1 MTNTQTTETK
11 ACPFCAETIKAEAIK
26 CRYCGSDLAPTS
38 EARASLAPQ
47 TLAEAQAQF
56 HCPKCNS
63 GMVQFRDRGFNDT
76 QAIVAGAITS
86 VIAPSWA
93 VAMAFGFGTGDRKQ
107 LEYRCLSCGTSGLLR
122 DVLAGQ
128 LAAQR
133 LRSFAEAADSAGSCI
148 RCGEPRTSK
157 AIICSGC
164 VGDLISN
171 RITGDTD
178 PSVATALENLSL
190 IWTRSRPKLFDRVYT
205 PDLRLHHPN
214 RPEPYTLSEMKAS
227 FDSARQ
233 LYRDTALHVR
243 GVWRDGDAVWYQSTT
258 VLTHKKRRLPTIE
271 ITSLSLLR
279 FEDDRIAEEFLFLGN
294 LSPE

>member
-1 MTNTQTTETK
+1 MTDTQTAETK

-26 CRYCGSDLAPTS
+26 CRYCGSDLAPPS
-38 EARASLAPQ
+38 EAPAALAPK

-63 GMVQFRDRGFNDT
+63 GMVQFRDRGFNET

-107 LEYRCLSCGTSGLLR
+107 LEYRCLSCGKSGLLR

-128 LAAQR
+128 LAAQH
-133 LRSFAEAADSAGSCI
+133 LRSFADAADATASCV
-148 RCGEPRTSK
+148 RCGEPRTSR
-157 AIICSGC
+157 AIMCSGC
-164 VGDLISN
+164 VAVLVAN

-178 PSVATALENLSL
+178 PPVAAALENLRQ
-190 IWTRSRPKLFDRVYT
+190 IWTRSRPELFDQVYA
-205 PDLRLHHPN
+205 PDFRLHHPS
-214 RPEPYTLSEMKAS
+214 RPEPLTLPQVKAS
-227 FDSARQ
+227 YDSARM

-243 GVWRDGDAVWYQSTT
+243 GVWRDGDAVWYESTT
-258 VLTHKKRRLPTIE
+258 ELTHKKRRLPKVELTG
-271 ITSLSLLR
+271 LSVLR
-279 FEDDRIAEEFLFLGN
+279 FEGDRIAEEFLFLGN